1 MLRLDHLALSCE
13 RLADGVGALEMALGV
28 PLAPGGRAS
37 VDGNAQSVAV
47 VGAR

>member
-28 PLAPGGRAS
+28 PLAPGGVHPLMGTHNRLL
-37 VDGNAQSVAV
+37 
-47 VGAR
+47 